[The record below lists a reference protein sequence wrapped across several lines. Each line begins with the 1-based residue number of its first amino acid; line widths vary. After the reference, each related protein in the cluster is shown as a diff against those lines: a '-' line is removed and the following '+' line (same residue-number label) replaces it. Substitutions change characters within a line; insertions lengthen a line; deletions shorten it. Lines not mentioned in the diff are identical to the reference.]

1 MGKYNDVY
9 FWGAIAP
16 AFLAAFCNRLS
27 NSFLL
32 PVEQLCLNCLRS
44 LSLRHMKKAFLQ
56 LHMAVFLAG
65 FTAILGKLISLNEG
79 LLVWYR
85 MLITVLVLAA
95 WMYYKKQLHL
105 IPKKDILKIA
115 GVGLILALH
124 WVTFYGSVKYAN
136 VSVALVCFSATGF
149 FTALLE
155 PMLLRKKMVWK
166 ELALGL
172 LAMTGIYIIFDFH
185 PQYKTGILFG
195 LIAALGSAMFPI
207 MNKQL
212 LLRFTPRTL
221 TLYEISGGF
230 LLLSFILP
238 LYLHFFP
245 ATHFVPTLADTGWLL
260 VLAVVCTILCFD
272 LQLQALKKI
281 SAFTANLTYNL
292 EPVYGIIMAFIFFG
306 ESKLLHPGFYWGLAL
321 ILLAICLQMI
331 SEYRRFRR
339 G

>member
-1 MGKYNDVY
+1 ME
-9 FWGAIAP
+9 P
-16 AFLAAFCNRLS
+16 AFLAFFVTAYHTLAPGVVKRCVAYGRTI
-27 NSFLL
+27 
-32 PVEQLCLNCLRS
+32 
-44 LSLRHMKKAFLQ
+44 SLRHMKKAFIQ
-56 LHMAVFLAG
+56 LHLAVFLAG

-85 MLITVLVLAA
+85 MLLTIVVLAA
-95 WMYYKKQLHL
+95 WMYYKKQLQI
-105 IPKKDILKIA
+105 IPKKDMFKIA

-155 PMLLRKKMVWK
+155 PLLLRKKLVPT

-172 LAMTGIYIIFDFH
+172 MAISGIYIIFDFH

-195 LIAALGSAMFPI
+195 LVSAIGSAMFPI

-221 TLYEISGGF
+221 TLYEISGGL

-238 LYLHFFP
+238 VYLYFFP
-245 ATHFVPTLADTGWLL
+245 ATHYAPSLADIGWLL
-260 VLAVVCTILCFD
+260 ILSVVCTIYCFD
-272 LQLQALKKI
+272 LQLQALTKI

-292 EPVYGIIMAFIFFG
+292 EPVYGILLAFIFFG
-306 ESKLLHPGFYWGLAL
+306 ENKLLHPGFYWGLVL
-321 ILLAICLQMI
+321 ILAAICLQMI
-331 SEYRRFRR
+331 SVYRKLKREKEVEGR